1 MLDPGDLSRYAV
13 LWHEK
18 APQRSEIDWSIR
30 DDLAVRAHLA
40 LEEHVGRPLP
50 VQMKLDKRIPVGG
63 GLGGGSS
70 NAAAML
76 RAVDTLHGLKMSDQ
90 ALTDIASTLGSDVPF
105 FLHGGSALV
114 EGTGASIQPHG
125 TCPKFHAVLV
135 FPKISC
141 PTGAVYRAFDESSS
155 VPFRCEQVESMV
167 SPTPDAQAFFNDLA
181 APAMSVAPELAE
193 VHDRVAAV
201 AEVPIH
207 VSGSGSTL
215 FIPCSDALHAGALA
229 AAVHEQLD
237 LPAVAVTTCERQPE
251 LLETIQ

>member
-1 MLDPGDLSRYAV
+1 MPRRCCG
-13 LWHEK
+13 
-18 APQRSEIDWSIR
+18 RSTP
-30 DDLAVRAHLA
+30 ARA
-40 LEEHVGRPLP
+40 E
-50 VQMKLDKRIPVGG
+50 
-63 GLGGGSS
+63 
-70 NAAAML
+70 
-76 RAVDTLHGLKMSDQ
+76 MSDQ

-135 FPKISC
+135 FPKIIA
-141 PTGAVYRAFDESSS
+141 PLEPYRAFDESSS

-167 SPTPDAQAFFNDLA
+167 SPTPDAQAFFNGLA

-215 FIPCSDALHAGALA
+215 ATLFDALHAGHRCGGAR
-229 AAVHEQLD
+229 QLD
-237 LPAVAVTTCERQPE
+237 LPAVAVTTCES
-251 LLETIQ
+251 T